1 MASDYVTRM
10 TTITCPCIHPAVH
23 HQQHTCVMTSELIS
37 FARLITYT
45 DTHCKKCPYIHGY
58 SVASFPRFNGT
69 AVPCT
74 FVSDGIIGGTLQ
86 CGFII
91 PSIYGY
97 RRMYGTGSVKIRK
110 TRHEMSV
117 DVRIFFCS
125 AGRPAD
131 RSSLNDVVYIMVCV
145 HRRTGF
151 LLRAASRHC
160 LPPCVTDDQQN
171 LS

>member
-1 MASDYVTRM
+1 MMMIMATTMSDRERKRERRRRRPSRVESRLFVQSPSLTPLQSSRPPSLPSSLARVPFIHRVRPASGQSVMASDYVTRM

-86 CGFII
+86 LSLIHI
-91 PSIYGY
+91 SEP
-97 RRMYGTGSVKIRK
+97 
-110 TRHEMSV
+110 TR
-117 DVRIFFCS
+117 
-125 AGRPAD
+125 P
-131 RSSLNDVVYIMVCV
+131 Y
-145 HRRTGF
+145 
-151 LLRAASRHC
+151 
-160 LPPCVTDDQQN
+160 
-171 LS
+171 